1 MAGAADTLDALAPPL
16 RGAIGDCVA
25 AINLARQHFESRYDA
40 TLPDPLQADPAAL
53 RRLSD
58 AIAPVIER
66 LAAEPDNGHGWG
78 AGGGSALGYREPR
91 PVTLGL
97 WRGSHGRPG
106 DADGT
111 LDYTR
116 CLYLLFQA
124 TRLAPAA
131 MAQAIAPL
139 RDDIVFNH
147 ITLHIIEDALALAL
161 HSGASQAARA
171 AAAEPYI
178 QQLRVT
184 HIFREEDNRY
194 QGYRIL
200 LRDAADHGDAAAAL
214 KLLPQC
220 NTRSERHE
228 IDTIKSRLVAAVSA
242 RDGLQAA
249 LDLCANKRI
258 GPACREYALQPVI
271 DAGDYDALRAALAQH
286 PDLATPDNGD
296 GLSVLVPAFCV
307 REKGA
312 GASRD
317 SQEFDALFARVDAM
331 DPRLKHGDARLR
343 DWLLLELGLAC
354 ANDPAYVARCRKAIK
369 NASIKREL
377 DAA

>member
-1 MAGAADTLDALAPPL
+1 MAGAADALDALAPPL

-25 AINLARQHFESRYDA
+25 AINLARQHFESRYDTA
-40 TLPDPLQADPAAL
+40 IADPLQADPAAL

-78 AGGGSALGYREPR
+78 AGGGSALGYREAR

-116 CLYLLFQA
+116 GLYLLFQA
-124 TRLAPAA
+124 ARLSPAA

-147 ITLHIIEDALALAL
+147 VTLHIIEDALAQAL
-161 HSGASQAARA
+161 HAGASQAARA

-258 GPACREYALQPVI
+258 GAASREYALQPVI
-271 DAGDYDALRAALAQH
+271 EAGAYEALRDALARH
-286 PDLATPDNGD
+286 PDLASADSGD
-296 GLSVLVPAFCV
+296 GLSFLVPAFCV
-307 REKGA
+307 REKA
-312 GASRD
+312 ADAARD
-317 SQEFDALFARVDAM
+317 AQEFDALFARVDAM
-331 DPRLKHGDARLR
+331 DPKLKHGDARLR
-343 DWLLLELGLAC
+343 DWLLLELGLASP
-354 ANDPAYVARCRKAIK
+354 NDPAYVARCRKAIK

-377 DAA
+377 DGA

>member
-1 MAGAADTLDALAPPL
+1 M
-16 RGAIGDCVA
+16 A
-25 AINLARQHFESRYDA
+25 AINLARQHFESRYDTA
-40 TLPDPLQADPAAL
+40 IADPLQADPAAL

-78 AGGGSALGYREPR
+78 AGGGSALGYREAR

-124 TRLAPAA
+124 ARLAPAA
-131 MAQAIAPL
+131 MAQAITPL

-147 ITLHIIEDALALAL
+147 VTLHIIEDALAQAL
-161 HSGASQAARA
+161 HAGASQAARA

-200 LRDAADHGDAAAAL
+200 LRDAADQGDAAAAL

-258 GPACREYALQPVI
+258 GAASREYALQPVI
-271 DAGDYDALRAALAQH
+271 DAGAYEALRDTLTRH
-286 PDLATPDNGD
+286 PDLASADSGD
-296 GLSVLVPAFCV
+296 GLSFLVPAFCV
-307 REKGA
+307 REKA
-312 GASRD
+312 ADAARD
-317 SQEFDALFARVDAM
+317 AREFDALFARVDAM
-331 DPRLKHGDARLR
+331 DPKLKHGDARLR
-343 DWLLLELGLAC
+343 DWLLLELGLASP
-354 ANDPAYVARCRKAIK
+354 NDPAYVARCRKAIK

-377 DAA
+377 GGA

>member
-1 MAGAADTLDALAPPL
+1 MADAAVLDAMAPPL
-16 RGAIGDCVA
+16 RAAIDDCVA

-78 AGGGSALGYREPR
+78 AGGGSPLGYREAR

-124 TRLAPAA
+124 ARLPPAA

-147 ITLHIIEDALALAL
+147 VALHIIEDALAQAL
-161 HSGASQAARA
+161 REGASQAARA

-178 QQLRVT
+178 QLLRVT

-200 LRDAADHGDAAAAL
+200 LRDAADQGDAAAAL

-220 NTRSERHE
+220 NSRSERHE

-249 LDLCANKRI
+249 LDLCDNKRI
-258 GPACREYALQPVI
+258 GAACREYALQPVI
-271 DAGDYDALRAALAQH
+271 DAGAYDALRAALAQH
-286 PDLATPDNGD
+286 PDLATADSGD
-296 GLSVLVPAFCV
+296 GLGLLVPAFCV
-307 REKGA
+307 REKAA
-312 GASRD
+312 GATRD
-317 SQEFDALFARVDAM
+317 VQEFDALFARVDAM
-331 DPRLKHGDARLR
+331 DPKLKHGDARLR
-343 DWLLLELGLAC
+343 DWLLLELGLASRG
-354 ANDPAYVARCRKAIK
+354 DPAYLARCRKAIK

-377 DAA
+377 DGA

>member
-1 MAGAADTLDALAPPL
+1 MADAAALDAIAPPL
-16 RGAIGDCVA
+16 RAAIGDCVA
-25 AINLARQHFESRYDA
+25 AINLARQHFESRHDA
-40 TLPDPLQADPAAL
+40 TLPDPLQSDPAAL
-53 RRLSD
+53 RRLSE

-78 AGGGSALGYREPR
+78 AGGGSPLGYREAR

-124 TRLAPAA
+124 ARLPPAA

-147 ITLHIIEDALALAL
+147 VALHIIEDALAQAL
-161 HSGASQAARA
+161 RDGASQAARA

-178 QQLRVT
+178 QLLRVT

-200 LRDAADHGDAAAAL
+200 LRDAADQGDAAAAL

-249 LDLCANKRI
+249 LDLCDNKRI
-258 GPACREYALQPVI
+258 GAACREYALQPVI
-271 DAGDYDALRAALAQH
+271 DAGAYDALRAALAQH
-286 PDLATPDNGD
+286 PDLATADSGD
-296 GLSVLVPAFCV
+296 GLGLLVPAFCV
-307 REKGA
+307 REKTA
-312 GASRD
+312 GATRD
-317 SQEFDALFARVDAM
+317 VQEFDALFARVDAM
-331 DPRLKHGDARLR
+331 DPKLKHGDARLR
-343 DWLLLELGLAC
+343 DWLLLELGLASRG
-354 ANDPAYVARCRKAIK
+354 DPAYLGRCRKAIK

-377 DAA
+377 DGA